1 MAAATTIRVR
11 GLDALE
17 RRLASMKPKIER
29 KVLRTTL
36 RKTGNKVKKKLKA
49 GTPRRTGF
57 SARKVRLQVKV
68 NTSQG
73 AFARVSY
80 RGRTAGTMG
89 MRERGTVRQ
98 PARPFFERATAGW
111 EQETIRDFQDAL
123 RQVVEGLA

>member
-1 MAAATTIRVR
+1 MVAATTIRVR

-17 RRLASMKPKIER
+17 RRLASLPPKIER
-29 KVLRTTL
+29 KVLRGAL

-57 SARKVRLQVKV
+57 AARKVRLQVKV

-73 AFARVSY
+73 AFAKVSY
-80 RGRTAGTMG
+80 RGRTAGIMG

-111 EQETIRDFQDAL
+111 ERETEHDFQEAL
-123 RQVVEGLA
+123 KQVVEKVG